1 MAKCFICNKELTNP
15 DNAKR
20 GYGDDCAKTYKKY
33 LAACGVSEAE
43 LTELEALDNET
54 VNRRLHCFKQALG
67 QQNIRGIKQ
76 TLSAVRRG
84 AAHLEAIALDLK
96 DAEYFDYINRRA
108 DGETAAE
115 LRAEI
120 EESNKL
126 IEIERRRYLA
136 DDTEKIVFALMEQV
150 EQMEASAKPALYRQS
165 VPGYGTPETQQ
176 RDQQTIDRTTGWEE
190 ALLTAL
196 SVTELPIADLV
207 ELAMEFS
214 YRRVATLIQTRAAQ
228 IEQQRRFR
236 QGIERRLLA
245 DAPTELKL
253 AA

>member
-20 GYGDDCAKTYKKY
+20 GYGDDCAKTYQKY
-33 LAACGVSEAE
+33 LAACGASEAE
-43 LTELEALDNET
+43 LVELEALNDET
-54 VNRRLHCFKQALG
+54 INRRLSHFKQALG
-67 QQNIRGIKQ
+67 QRNLRGIKQ
-76 TLSAVRRG
+76 TLAAVRRG

-96 DAEYFDYINRRA
+96 DGEYFDYINRRA

-136 DDTEKIVFALMEQV
+136 GDAEKIVFALMEQV
-150 EQMEASAKPALYRQS
+150 EQMKASAKPALYRQS
-165 VPGYGTPETQQ
+165 VPGYGTPDTQQ
-176 RDQQTIDRTTGWEE
+176 RDQQTIDCTAGWEA

-196 SVTELPIADLV
+196 WATELPIADLV
-207 ELAMEFS
+207 ELAVEFS
-214 YRRVATLIQTRAAQ
+214 YRRVATLIQARATQ

-236 QGIERRLLA
+236 QGIEHRLLA
-245 DAPTELKL
+245 DAPTKLKL